1 MDHQSGGKAAKGKGK
16 KDKESCR
23 NYNSGRCSNKS
34 CKYKHTCSTCGASDH
49 GASECHPDNGGKKHK
64 KDKGKKGKKY

>member
-16 KDKESCR
+16 KGKESCR